1 MGIVLIERKVWER
14 MLETFSEL
22 TGKVLK
28 LTESNIG
35 MKKWLD
41 NEDVCRMLN
50 ISKRTLQ
57 SYRDS
62 GKLAF
67 SQINHK
73 IYYKPEDVEAFCKRN
88 YFSIRQKNS
97 YGRFECNWNDR
108 YPAKH

>member
-1 MGIVLIERKVWER
+1 

-22 TGKVLK
+22 TAKVRK
-28 LTESNIG
+28 LTERNTG
-35 MKKWLD
+35 MKTWLD
-41 NEDVCRMLN
+41 NQDVCRILN

-73 IYYKPEDVEAFCKRN
+73 IYYKPTDVETFL
-88 YFSIRQKNS
+88 QKNLS
-97 YGRFECNWNDR
+97 KNL
-108 YPAKH
+108 KT

>member
-1 MGIVLIERKVWER
+1 MGIILIEQKVWEK
-14 MLETFSEL
+14 MLESFSEL
-22 TGKVLK
+22 TRKVRQ
-28 LTESNIG
+28 LTGRETGI
-35 MKKWLD
+35 KTWLD

-73 IYYKPEDVEAFCKRN
+73 IYYKPEDVEAFLERN
-88 YFSIRQKNS
+88 VHINLK
-97 YGRFECNWNDR
+97 
-108 YPAKH
+108 K

>member
-1 MGIVLIERKVWER
+1 MGIVLIEQKVWER
-14 MLETFSEL
+14 MMESFSEL
-22 TGKVLK
+22 AGKVRK
-28 LTESNIG
+28 LTERNTG
-35 MKKWLD
+35 MKTWLD

-73 IYYKPEDVEAFCKRN
+73 IYYKPEDVEAFL
-88 YFSIRQKNS
+88 QKNLLTNVNT
-97 YGRFECNWNDR
+97 Y
-108 YPAKH
+108 KKT

>member
-1 MGIVLIERKVWER
+1 MGIILIEQKVWEK
-14 MLETFSEL
+14 MLESFSEL
-22 TGKVLK
+22 TGKVRK
-28 LTESNIG
+28 LTERNTG
-35 MKKWLD
+35 LKTWLD

-73 IYYKPEDVEAFCKRN
+73 IYYKPEDVETFLQQN
-88 YFSIRQKNS
+88 SIVNVKT
-97 YGRFECNWNDR
+97 
-108 YPAKH
+108 

>member
-1 MGIVLIERKVWER
+1 MGIVLIEQKVWER

-22 TGKVLK
+22 TGKVQK
-28 LTESNIG
+28 LTERQTG
-35 MKKWLD
+35 MRTWLD
-41 NEDVCRMLN
+41 NEDVCRILS

-73 IYYKPEDVEAFCKRN
+73 IYYKPEDVEAFLQRT
-88 YFSIRQKNS
+88 YVSI
-97 YGRFECNWNDR
+97 
-108 YPAKH
+108 

>member
-1 MGIVLIERKVWER
+1 MGIVLIEQKVWER
-14 MLETFSEL
+14 MLESFSEL
-22 TGKVLK
+22 TAKVRK
-28 LTESNIG
+28 LTERNTG
-35 MKKWLD
+35 LKTWLD

-73 IYYKPEDVEAFCKRN
+73 IYYKPEDVEAFLQQNLIVNGKT
-88 YFSIRQKNS
+88 
-97 YGRFECNWNDR
+97 
-108 YPAKH
+108 

>member
-1 MGIVLIERKVWER
+1 MGIVLIEQKVWEQ

-22 TGKVLK
+22 TGKVQK
-28 LTESNIG
+28 LTERQTG
-35 MKKWLD
+35 MRTWLD
-41 NEDVCRMLN
+41 NEDVCRILS

-73 IYYKPEDVEAFCKRN
+73 IYYKPEDVEAFLQRT
-88 YFSIRQKNS
+88 YVSI
-97 YGRFECNWNDR
+97 
-108 YPAKH
+108 

>member
-1 MGIVLIERKVWER
+1 MGIVLIEQKVWEQ
-14 MLETFSEL
+14 MLESFSEL
-22 TGKVLK
+22 AGKVRK
-28 LTESNIG
+28 LTERNTG
-35 MKKWLD
+35 MKTWLD

-73 IYYKPEDVEAFCKRN
+73 IYYKPEDVEAFL
-88 YFSIRQKNS
+88 QKNLLANVNS
-97 YGRFECNWNDR
+97 Y
-108 YPAKH
+108 KKT

>member
-1 MGIVLIERKVWER
+1 MGIVLIEQKVWER
-14 MLETFSEL
+14 MLESFSEL
-22 TGKVLK
+22 TAKVRK
-28 LTESNIG
+28 LTERNTG
-35 MKKWLD
+35 MKTWLD

-73 IYYKPEDVEAFCKRN
+73 IYYKPEDVEAFL
-88 YFSIRQKNS
+88 QKNLS
-97 YGRFECNWNDR
+97 VNTS
-108 YPAKH
+108 KK

>member
-1 MGIVLIERKVWER
+1 MSIVLIEQKVWER
-14 MLETFSEL
+14 MLESFSEL
-22 TGKVLK
+22 TGKVRK
-28 LTESNIG
+28 LTERNTG
-35 MKKWLD
+35 MKTWLD

-73 IYYKPEDVEAFCKRN
+73 IYYKPEDVEAFL
-88 YFSIRQKNS
+88 QKNVS
-97 YGRFECNWNDR
+97 KNFKTY
-108 YPAKH
+108 

>member
-1 MGIVLIERKVWER
+1 MGIVLVDQKVWER

-22 TGKVLK
+22 TGKVRK
-28 LTESNIG
+28 LTDRNLE

-41 NEDVCRMLN
+41 NEDVCRMLD

-73 IYYKPEDVEAFCKRN
+73 IYYKPEDVETFL
-88 YFSIRQKNS
+88 QKNFS
-97 YGRFECNWNDR
+97 GNL
-108 YPAKH
+108 KT

>member
-1 MGIVLIERKVWER
+1 MGIVLIDQKVWEQ

-22 TGKVLK
+22 TGKVRR
-28 LTESNIG
+28 LTERDTGI
-35 MKKWLD
+35 KTWLD

-73 IYYKPEDVEAFCKRN
+73 IYYKPEDVEVFL
-88 YFSIRQKNS
+88 QKCSSKNL
-97 YGRFECNWNDR
+97 
-108 YPAKH
+108 KT

>member
-1 MGIVLIERKVWER
+1 

-22 TGKVLK
+22 TAKVRK
-28 LTESNIG
+28 LTERNTG
-35 MKKWLD
+35 MKTWLD
-41 NEDVCRMLN
+41 NQDVCRILN

-73 IYYKPEDVEAFCKRN
+73 IYYKPNDVETFL
-88 YFSIRQKNS
+88 QKNLS
-97 YGRFECNWNDR
+97 KNL
-108 YPAKH
+108 KT

>member
-1 MGIVLIERKVWER
+1 MGIILIEQKVWEK
-14 MLETFSEL
+14 MLESFSEL
-22 TGKVLK
+22 TGKVRK
-28 LTESNIG
+28 LTERNTG
-35 MKKWLD
+35 LKTWLD

-73 IYYKPEDVEAFCKRN
+73 IYYKPEDVEAFLRKKLSVN
-88 YFSIRQKNS
+88 TSK
-97 YGRFECNWNDR
+97 
-108 YPAKH
+108 K

>member
-1 MGIVLIERKVWER
+1 MMES
-14 MLETFSEL
+14 FSEL
-22 TGKVLK
+22 AGKVRK
-28 LTESNIG
+28 LTERNTG
-35 MKKWLD
+35 MKTWLD

-73 IYYKPEDVEAFCKRN
+73 IYYKPEDVEAFL
-88 YFSIRQKNS
+88 QKNLLTNVNT
-97 YGRFECNWNDR
+97 Y
-108 YPAKH
+108 KKT